1 MYDCGDQDQAPS
13 FLASLAMACRHPYR
27 FSAKACE
34 FAAESVYMCYHTYN
48 ATNITKQF
56 PSTKLSVTTASLQP
70 VSAKELDPDGV
81 RGRNWGTLADEVR
94 CSLQG
99 DGDTRFR
106 RGIWAVRASGIRRIT
121 SFFLPRPYDP
131 LSEGTSKPSGKR
143 PLHNRGRLPFACDSV
158 VLSVSNKTLS
168 QEPPLYLGL

>member
-13 FLASLAMACRHPYR
+13 FLASLAMAYR

-56 PSTKLSVTTASLQP
+56 PSTKLSVTTTSLQP

-106 RGIWAVRASGIRRIT
+106 RGIWAVRASGTCSQLFIHVHTIGTWLWKVLKILFPPKAIR
-121 SFFLPRPYDP
+121 P
-131 LSEGTSKPSGKR
+131 
-143 PLHNRGRLPFACDSV
+143 PF
-158 VLSVSNKTLS
+158 
-168 QEPPLYLGL
+168 